1 MSDFKQRLQVECDE
15 LREKVEKLQV
25 FITGKKFAEVDSF
38 QQDLLI
44 IQLSS
49 MTTYL
54 SILGM
59 RLNNLD

>member
-1 MSDFKQRLQVECDE
+1 MSDFKNRLQIEHNE
-15 LREKVEKLQV
+15 LHEKIEKLQA

-44 IQLSS
+44 VQLSC

-54 SILGM
+54 SVLGM
-59 RLNNLD
+59 RLNNLN